1 MNDIYH
7 FSFLIENAEITL
19 YYTLS
24 QFVSFNDGLS
34 YPHQHPMHEM
44 FILVDGELY
53 IESDFS
59 IISLK
64 SSDICIIP
72 PLTYHSTY
80 RKENVPTKRISMLF
94 TYKKNEMIETDL
106 DFYSFLCSLSKKGAS
121 PINLSADTVI
131 IDNLVQLLLSVHSQN
146 IPKLKEVKI
155 KNILSLLFINFAENL
170 SQEHNFPDEAYNK
183 SIEYYLRLAN
193 LDAILNEACSQK
205 NNFTPESSFISKKM
219 FLSSRQLLNIIQN
232 EYHSSL
238 KKFNHENRIRLAKF
252 FLENF
257 PEMTVSHIA
266 RSCGYSSPETLS
278 IIFKKHY
285 GVAPSYFL
293 NLKNQNTKHKNKIKI

>member
-24 QFVSFNDGLS
+24 QFVSCNDGLS
-34 YPHQHPMHEM
+34 YPHKHSMHEM

-59 IISLK
+59 TINLK
-64 SSDICIIP
+64 NSDICIIP

-80 RKENVPTKRISMLF
+80 RKENVSTKRISMLF

-106 DFYSFLCSLSKKGAS
+106 DFYGILCSLSKKDTS
-121 PINLSADTVI
+121 PISLSADASI
-131 IDNLVQLLLSVHSQN
+131 IENLVQLFLSVHSQN

-155 KNILSLLFINFAENL
+155 KNILSLLFINFAEKLLPQN
-170 SQEHNFPDEAYNK
+170 NFPKEEYHKN
-183 SIEYYLRLAN
+183 IEYYLRLAN
-193 LDAILNEACSQK
+193 LDALLNEACNSK
-205 NNFTPESSFISKKM
+205 NNFKPDIAFLSKKM

-232 EYHSSL
+232 EYHSSF
-238 KKFNHENRIRLAKF
+238 KKINHENRIRLAKF
-252 FLENF
+252 LLEHF
-257 PEMTVSHIA
+257 PKMSVSQIA
-266 RSCGYSSPETLS
+266 QTCGYSSPETFS
-278 IIFKKHY
+278 IIFKKCY
-285 GVAPSYFL
+285 GIAPSYFSG
-293 NLKNQNTKHKNKIKI
+293 LKNDNS